1 MDGMETTVRDLMTS
15 PAVTCAAN
23 DSLATAAHVMQE
35 ADTGSVVVPDDG
47 KVVGILTE
55 RDLLRAAAGDGDP
68 GREQVRL
75 WMTARPDVLGPEER
89 VDAAWASL
97 TSHHYR
103 HLPVVEDQRCV
114 GVVSL
119 RDLMGVARIR
129 PATETSGDVP
139 AGLEGVGVAET
150 TIGDVRGQEGFFH
163 YRQYSAV
170 DLAEERS
177 LEDVWHLL
185 FRGELPDAV
194 ASAAFADEVRRR
206 RVMPPGLATLLPAL
220 SRRGSPLD
228 VLRTAVSVLGAELG
242 WRPTH
247 DIDADEL
254 YDQAVGLCAV
264 VPTILAAAHR
274 LRTGHEPVEPRGDLG
289 FAANYLFML
298 TGEEPSPLHARAI
311 EQYMILTID
320 HGFNASTFTARV
332 VTSTGADLGAAIVA
346 AIGAL
351 SGPLHG
357 GAPSRALDMLDA
369 IGTPERADAYIRAA
383 VEGGERIMGFGHRV
397 YKTDDPRS
405 VLLRS
410 VTERL
415 GGPLVE
421 FSQSV
426 ERTTVDVLAELKPG
440 RQLYTNVEFYAGV
453 VMHTCGIPREMFT
466 PTFAAGRTIGWS
478 THVMEQ
484 ASHNRLIRPAARYAG
499 PPPPQPVPP
508 AGG

>member
-1 MDGMETTVRDLMTS
+1 METIVRDLMTS
-15 PAVTCAAN
+15 PAVTCAA
-23 DSLATAAHVMQE
+23 DDTLAAAALVMQG
-35 ADTGSVVVPDDG
+35 ADTGSVVVTDDG

-55 RDLLRAAAGDGDP
+55 RDLLRAAAGAGDP
-68 GREQVRL
+68 ARERVRL

-103 HLPVVEDQRCV
+103 HLPVVEGQRCV

-139 AGLEGVGVAET
+139 AGLEGVVVAET
-150 TIGDVRGQEGFFH
+150 TIGDVRGPEGFFH

-170 DLAEERS
+170 ELAEARS

-185 FRGELPDAV
+185 FRGELPDAA
-194 ASAAFADEVRRR
+194 ASAVFGHEVRRR
-206 RVMPPGLATLLPAL
+206 RSMPPGLSTLLPAL
-220 SRRGSPLD
+220 SRRGAPLD
-228 VLRTAVSVLGAELG
+228 VLRTAVSVLGSELG

-247 DIDADEL
+247 DIGADEL

-274 LRTGHEPVEPRGDLG
+274 LRAGNEPVEPRDDLG
-289 FAANYLFML
+289 FAANYLYML
-298 TGEEPSPLHARAI
+298 TGAVPSPLHARAI

-369 IGTPERADAYIRAA
+369 IGTPERADAYIRGA
-383 VEGGERIMGFGHRV
+383 VEDGERIMGFGHRV

-405 VLLRS
+405 LLLRS

-415 GGPLVE
+415 GGPLVA

-484 ASHNRLIRPAARYAG
+484 ASHNRLIRPAARYVG

>member
-1 MDGMETTVRDLMTS
+1 METLVRDLMTS
-15 PAVTCAAN
+15 PAVTCTAD
-23 DSLATAAHVMQE
+23 DSLTAAASTMQGAE
-35 ADTGSVVVPDDG
+35 TGSVVVTDDG

-55 RDLLRAAAGDGDP
+55 RDLLRAAAAAGDP
-68 GREQVRL
+68 DSERVRL
-75 WMTARPDVLGPEER
+75 FMTANPDVLGPDER

-103 HLPVVEDQRCV
+103 HLPVVDDGRCV

-129 PATETSGDVP
+129 PAGETSMDVP
-139 AGLEGVGVAET
+139 AGLEGVVVAET
-150 TIGDVRGQEGFFH
+150 TVGDVRGQEGFFH

-170 DLAEERS
+170 ELAETRS

-185 FRGELPDAV
+185 FRGELPDAA
-194 ASAAFADEVRRR
+194 ASDAFGELVRRR
-206 RVMPPGLATLLPAL
+206 RTLPAGLHTLLPAL
-220 SRRGSPLD
+220 SQRGAPLEI
-228 VLRTAVSVLGAELG
+228 LRTAVSLLGAELG

-247 DIDADEL
+247 DIDANEL
-254 YDQAVGLCAV
+254 YEQALGLCAV

-274 LRTGHEPVEPRGDLG
+274 LANGKEPLEPRGDLG
-289 FAANYLFML
+289 TAANYLYML
-298 TGEEPSPLHARAI
+298 TGAVPDEEHARAI

-332 VTSTGADLGAAIVA
+332 VTSTGADLGSAIVA

-369 IGTPERADAYIRAA
+369 IGTPDRAEAYVRRA
-383 VEGGERIMGFGHRV
+383 VESGGRIMGFGHRV
-397 YKTDDPRS
+397 YKTEDPRS
-405 VLLRS
+405 LLLRS
-410 VTERL
+410 VSQGL

-421 FSQSV
+421 FSQVV
-426 ERTTVDVLAELKPG
+426 EGTVVDVLAELKPG
-440 RQLYTNVEFYAGV
+440 RQLYANVEFYAGV

-466 PTFAAGRTIGWS
+466 PTFAVGRTIGWC

-484 ASHNRLIRPAARYAG
+484 AAHNRLIRPAARYVG
-499 PPPPQPVPP
+499 PRPPVPVP
-508 AGG
+508 AT

>member
-1 MDGMETTVRDLMTS
+1 MGGMETIVRDLMTS
-15 PAVTCAAN
+15 PAVTCAA
-23 DSLATAAHVMQE
+23 DDTLAAAALVMQG
-35 ADTGSVVVPDDG
+35 ADTGSVVVTDDG

-55 RDLLRAAAGDGDP
+55 RDLLRAAAGGGDP

-75 WMTARPDVLGPEER
+75 WMTSRPDVLGPEER

-103 HLPVVEDQRCV
+103 HLPVVEGQRCV

-139 AGLEGVGVAET
+139 AGLEGVVVAET

-170 DLAEERS
+170 DLAGARS

-185 FRGELPDAV
+185 FRGELPDAA
-194 ASAAFADEVRRR
+194 ASAAFGDEVRRR
-206 RVMPPGLATLLPAL
+206 RTMPPGLSTLLPAL
-220 SRRGSPLD
+220 SLRGAPLD
-228 VLRTAVSVLGAELG
+228 MLRTAVSVLGAELG

-247 DIDADEL
+247 DISADEL
-254 YDQAVGLCAV
+254 YEQAVGMCAV

-274 LRTGHEPVEPRGDLG
+274 LRTGNEPVEPRDDLG
-289 FAANYLFML
+289 FAANYLYML
-298 TGEEPSPLHARAI
+298 TGEEPSALHARAI

-383 VEGGERIMGFGHRV
+383 VEHGERIMGFGHRV

-405 VLLRS
+405 LLLRS

-484 ASHNRLIRPAARYAG
+484 ASHNRLIRPAARYVG

>member
-1 MDGMETTVRDLMTS
+1 METIVRDLMTS
-15 PAVTCAAN
+15 PAVTCPSD
-23 DSLATAAHVMQE
+23 DSLAAAAQLMQHAE
-35 ADTGSVVVPDDG
+35 TGSVVVTEAD

-55 RDLLRAAAGDGDP
+55 RDVLRAAAHSAAGIGDP
-68 GREQVRL
+68 VRL
-75 WMTARPDVLGPEER
+75 WMTAHPDVLDPGEK

-97 TSHHYR
+97 TAHHYR
-103 HLPVVEDQRCV
+103 HLPVVEGSELV

-119 RDLMGVARIR
+119 RDLMRVARIR
-129 PATETSGDVP
+129 PATETSADIP
-139 AGLEGVGVAET
+139 AGLEGVVVAET
-150 TIGDVRGQEGFFH
+150 TVGDVRGLEGFYH

-170 DLAEERS
+170 ELATHRT

-185 FRGELPDAV
+185 FRGELPDAD
-194 ASAAFADEVRRR
+194 AARSFAALVRQR
-206 RVMPPGLATLLPAL
+206 RVIPPGLSTLLPAL
-220 SRRGSPLD
+220 ARRGTPLE

-247 DIDADEL
+247 DIAAEEL
-254 YDQAVGLCAV
+254 AEQALGLCAV
-264 VPTILAAAHR
+264 VPTVLAASHR
-274 LRTGHEPVEPRGDLG
+274 LASGLEPIEPRDDLG

-298 TGEEPSPLHARAI
+298 TGSVPSEQHARAI

-369 IGTPERADAYIRAA
+369 IGTADRAEAYIRRA
-383 VEGGERIMGFGHRV
+383 VENGERIMGFGHRV

-405 VLLRS
+405 LLLRG
-410 VTERL
+410 VTEQL

-421 FSQSV
+421 FSQAV
-426 ERTTVDVLAELKPG
+426 ERTTVEVLAELKPG

-466 PTFAAGRTIGWS
+466 PTFAAGRTIGWC

-484 ASHNRLIRPAARYAG
+484 AAHNRLIRPAARYVG
-499 PPPPQPVPP
+499 PPPPAPVPVLT
-508 AGG
+508 AGP

>member
-1 MDGMETTVRDLMTS
+1 METTVRDLMTS
-15 PAVTCAAN
+15 PAVTC
-23 DSLATAAHVMQE
+23 TAADTLALAALAMQG
-35 ADTGSVVVPDDG
+35 ADTGSVVVTDED

-55 RDLLRAAAGDGDP
+55 RDLLRAAAASGDP
-68 GREQVRL
+68 GLEQVRL
-75 WMTARPDVLGPEER
+75 WMTSRPDVLGPDER

-103 HLPVVEDQRCV
+103 HLPVVERGRCV

-129 PATETSGDVP
+129 PATETSADVP
-139 AGLEGVGVAET
+139 AGLEGVVVAET

-170 DLAEERS
+170 DLAEMRS

-185 FRGELPDAV
+185 FRGELPDA
-194 ASAAFADEVRRR
+194 ATSAAFRDEVRQRR
-206 RVMPPGLATLLPAL
+206 SMPPGLNALLPAL
-220 SRRGSPLD
+220 STRGTPLD
-228 VLRTAVSVLGAELG
+228 VLRTAVSLLGAEMG

-247 DIDADEL
+247 DIGAGEL
-254 YDQAVGLCAV
+254 HEQAVGLCAV

-274 LRTGHEPVEPRGDLG
+274 LREGLAPLEPRDDLG

-298 TGEEPSPLHARAI
+298 TGTEPSALHARAI
-311 EQYMILTID
+311 EQYMTLTID

-369 IGTPERADAYIRAA
+369 IGTPDRAESYVRAA

-410 VTERL
+410 VTEQL

-426 ERTTVDVLAELKPG
+426 ERTTVEVLAELKPG

-478 THVMEQ
+478 AHVMEQ
-484 ASHNRLIRPAARYAG
+484 ASHNRLIRPAARYVG
-499 PPPPQPVPP
+499 PPAPQPVPP
-508 AGG
+508 AA

>member
-1 MDGMETTVRDLMTS
+1 MKTIVRDLMTT
-15 PAVTCAAN
+15 PAVTCGAGDTLADAAREM
-23 DSLATAAHVMQE
+23 HR
-35 ADTGSVVVPDDG
+35 ADTGSVVVTDGG
-47 KVVGILTE
+47 KVAGILTE
-55 RDLLRAAAGDGDP
+55 RDLLRAAAASADS
-68 GREQVRL
+68 GREPVRL
-75 WMTARPDVLGPEER
+75 WMTAQPDVLGPDER

-103 HLPVVEDQRCV
+103 HLPVVDGDVCV

-129 PATETSGDVP
+129 PATETSVDVP
-139 AGLEGVGVAET
+139 AGLEGVVVAET
-150 TIGDVRGQEGFFH
+150 TVGDVRGQEGFFH

-170 DLAEERS
+170 DLAESRS

-185 FRGELPDAV
+185 FRGELPGAE
-194 ASAAFADEVRRR
+194 ASAAFGAEVRGR
-206 RVMPPGLATLLPAL
+206 RVMPPGLSTLLPAL
-220 SRRGSPLD
+220 AQRGAPLD
-228 VLRTAVSVLGAELG
+228 VLRTAVSLLGAELG

-247 DIDADEL
+247 DIDAEEL
-254 YDQAVGLCAV
+254 ADQALGLCAV

-274 LRTGHEPVEPRGDLG
+274 LRQGEDPVEPRDDLG
-289 FAANYLFML
+289 AAANYLYML
-298 TGEEPSPLHARAI
+298 TGAEPTDAHARAI

-369 IGTPERADAYIRAA
+369 IGSADRAEAYLRDAVSR
-383 VEGGERIMGFGHRV
+383 GDRIMGFGHRV

-405 VLLRS
+405 LLLRS
-410 VTERL
+410 VSEHL

-421 FSQSV
+421 FSQAV

-466 PTFAAGRTIGWS
+466 PTFACGRTIGWC

-484 ASHNRLIRPAARYAG
+484 ASHNRLIRPAARYVG
-499 PPPPQPVPP
+499 PPPPQPVP
-508 AGG
+508 AA

>member
-1 MDGMETTVRDLMTS
+1 MTS
-15 PAVTCAAN
+15 PAVTCTADETLAEAAG
-23 DSLATAAHVMQE
+23 LMQR
-35 ADTGSVVVPDDG
+35 ADTGSVVVTDHG

-55 RDLLRAAAGDGDP
+55 RDLLRAAVGAGDP
-68 GREQVRL
+68 RREQVRL
-75 WMTARPDVLGPEER
+75 WMTARPDVLGPDEQ

-103 HLPVVEDQRCV
+103 HLPVVDGDECV

-139 AGLEGVGVAET
+139 AGLEGVVVAET
-150 TIGDVRGQEGFFH
+150 TIGDVRGLEGFFH

-170 DLAEERS
+170 ELAEKRS

-185 FRGELPDAV
+185 FKGALPNA
-194 ASAAFADEVRRR
+194 AESAAFGAEVQRRR
-206 RVMPPGLATLLPAL
+206 LLPPGLSTLLPQLAT
-220 SRRGSPLD
+220 RGAPLD
-228 VLRTAVSVLGAELG
+228 VLRTAVSLLGAELG

-247 DIDADEL
+247 DVGPDEL
-254 YDQAVGLCAV
+254 YDQALGLCAV

-274 LRTGHEPVEPRGDLG
+274 LRQGDEPVEPRADLG
-289 FAANYLFML
+289 FAANYLSML
-298 TGEEPSPLHARAI
+298 TGSEPSAAHARAI

-369 IGTPERADAYIRAA
+369 IGTADKAEAYLRAA
-383 VEGGERIMGFGHRV
+383 IEGGERIMGFGHRV

-405 VLLRS
+405 LLLRS
-410 VTERL
+410 VTEQL

-421 FSQSV
+421 FSEAV
-426 ERTTVDVLAELKPG
+426 ERTTVEVLAELKPG

-484 ASHNRLIRPAARYAG
+484 ASHNRLIRPAARYVG
-499 PPPPQPVPP
+499 PPPPQPVP
-508 AGG
+508 AA